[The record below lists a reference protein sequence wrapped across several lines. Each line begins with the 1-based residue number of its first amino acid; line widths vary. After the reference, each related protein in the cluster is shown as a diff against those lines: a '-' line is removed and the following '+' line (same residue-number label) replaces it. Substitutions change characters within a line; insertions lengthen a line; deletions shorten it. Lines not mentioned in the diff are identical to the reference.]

1 MKITRSTLKRALDV
15 AVAVPALIV
24 ASPVMAATAV
34 AVRLSLGGPV
44 LFRQERPGLGGTPF
58 TMLKFRSMLP
68 EDPALADS
76 DDETYRLTRV
86 GKFIRA
92 TSIDELPT
100 LWNVLRGDMS
110 LVGPRPLLMQYLDR
124 YTPQQARRHD
134 ARPGLTG
141 LSQVSGRNALSWEE
155 RIDLDVEYVDN
166 QSLALDLRIL
176 LRTVGVVLKREGVA
190 EEGLGTM
197 SEFWGTLAEQGTQAE
212 RAVTVEGVAR
222 G

>member
-1 MKITRSTLKRALDV
+1 MKFPRPTLKRSLDI
-15 AVAVPALIV
+15 AAAVPALIV
-24 ASPVMAATAV
+24 SSPVLAATAV
-34 AVRLSLGGPV
+34 AIRLSMGAPV
-44 LFRQERPGLGGTPF
+44 LFRQERPGLDGAPF

-76 DDETYRLTRV
+76 DDETYRLTKV

-92 TSIDELPT
+92 TSIDELPA

-124 YTPQQARRHD
+124 YSPHQARRHEV
-134 ARPGLTG
+134 RPGLTG

-155 RIDLDVEYVDN
+155 RIDLDVEYVDG

-197 SEFWGTLAEQGTQAE
+197 SEFWGTSAKCEVGAE
-212 RAVTVEGVAR
+212 AVLPGKSADV
-222 G
+222 